1 MQHISNKVD
10 AYFSQFP
17 LVSFRKGEIVL
28 RPDQPIQDIYLLTSG
43 KVRMYAISADG
54 EEVTLHMFRPFAY
67 FPLMLVLSNVTN
79 TYYLEAMEPSVAV
92 KAPTT
97 QVIEFI
103 KTNPD
108 VLFELTTRFADAI
121 SGLLIRIQ
129 TVTGEHAYT
138 KVIHLLLYLAN
149 RFGHKQGNQ
158 IAVSLAMSHEDIA
171 NWIGLRRETVSRQI
185 EKMQQK
191 QLIRTSN
198 KEVII
203 HNIDALKQEIEHTI

>member
-1 MQHISNKVD
+1 MQDISNTVD
-10 AYFSQFP
+10 SFFSQFP
-17 LVSFRKGEIVL
+17 LISLRKGEIVL
-28 RPDQPIQDIYLLTSG
+28 RPDQHIQDIYLLKSG
-43 KVRMYAISADG
+43 KVRMYAISSDG

-79 TYYLEAMEPSVAV
+79 NYYLEAMEPSVAV
-92 KAPTT
+92 KAPTA
-97 QVIEFI
+97 QVIDFI

-108 VLFELTTRFADAI
+108 VLFDLTTRFADAI
-121 SGLLIRIQ
+121 GGLLVRIQ
-129 TVTGEHAYT
+129 TVTGEYAYT

-149 RFGHKQGNQ
+149 RFGHRHGNQ
-158 IAVSLAMSHEDIA
+158 IAISIEMSHEDIA

-191 QLIRTSN
+191 QLIHSSN

-203 HNIDALKQEIEHTI
+203 HNIDALKQEIEHAS